1 MMLAG
6 GVVVDQ
12 TMAMTLLVPAAIL
25 FGPRRERRQSTGGED
40 DGRLPFRLACL
51 VIGRADADGAELCF
65 WSVSSAEKPPG

>member
-51 VIGRADADGAELCF
+51 VIGR
-65 WSVSSAEKPPG
+65 